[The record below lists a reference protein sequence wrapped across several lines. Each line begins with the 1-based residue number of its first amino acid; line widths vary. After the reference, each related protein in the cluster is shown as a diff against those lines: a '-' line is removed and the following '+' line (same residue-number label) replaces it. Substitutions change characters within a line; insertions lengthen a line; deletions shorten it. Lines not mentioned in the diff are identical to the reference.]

1 MPNTVFKLAND
12 GVYELY
18 LCAFYH
24 YYLIKCGQNKAITYA
39 IERKIMFKDWV
50 LGTYIHLFHK
60 FYHTFFI

>member
-24 YYLIKCGQNKAITYA
+24 YYLIKYGQNTAIPYD
-39 IERKIMFKDWV
+39 IKRKIMFKD
-50 LGTYIHLFHK
+50 
-60 FYHTFFI
+60 